1 MNKYFTLI
9 LIIVGLFFSSA
20 IARYDE
26 PLNHVGLSRIYD
38 KKVQK
43 KFASRFNASG
53 EPLFLVGNIKRG
65 IAIGD
70 MIRFDDKVMLIDAEV
85 WQTMKATGVLK
96 LLKNAPVIQVKAK
109 ARSNTWAA
117 REDQAIGIERKAY
130 TLGAAFLSTMEDRF
144 KYTPTAL
151 ELILRFEGAN
161 MVLMAPEELLKK
173 LIFKTSSA
181 PKRKK
186 KGSPEI
192 VTLNKEIAFKGQKFE
207 HQVWAVDVDNP
218 GREIK
223 YSLKSKLPKGLS
235 WSSGKHTISGK
246 PKKAGVYKLK
256 LEAKNKFGRIDKQSF
271 YLTIKNNED
280 PKIIG
285 NPESIVAKGSVWEYT
300 PVITDPDHLLNSLKV
315 KAIDVPKGIKFNKE
329 TFRFTLKS
337 GLSKAQMKE
346 LEKKC
351 FSVRAKDPIGGSA
364 EREICFDESA
374 SLSFRSALSSNK
386 LQVGQAA
393 YYKPVAVGP
402 SQRVKYKMYDMNN
415 DLVDKDKKHFKL
427 NTDLA
432 GSYGLVF
439 EAEDDQG
446 NKATQLVSYKV
457 LGTKSNWHGGGL
469 TVQHLANNVTAEH
482 LYYRNGSSRIGFYF
496 PNSTENV
503 PNLIKGIGK
512 NISLMDIPFLIAGL
526 NATGEAQEAEGN
538 TLFVEGG
545 MKLWADD
552 GVMFGGYF
560 LRIDGQYNA
569 YHNSDL
575 VVEYKVQYFAN
586 QAIVNYDSENV
597 KKFKFGR
604 DSVNTKIEQMVNNS
618 GPGGTTIPEYLDS
631 IAEYHPGIGEAFDN
645 YANENNDVLLIEF
658 QTWFK
663 MLNAV
668 NGNVSVW
675 AAPIYWYEDHVY
687 SSDISEHNIALGGK
701 GIFNIPGFI
710 ADAHVRLGLTVS
722 NNGEVAPAIRGGL
735 NLYFGRVSH

>member
-1 MNKYFTLI
+1 MIKHFILI
-9 LIIVGLFFSSA
+9 LIIVGLFFGSA

-117 REDQAIGIERKAY
+117 RESQAIGIERKAY

-151 ELILRFEGAN
+151 ELVLRFEGAN

-173 LIFKTSSA
+173 LIFKTTSA

-192 VTLNKEIAFKGQKFE
+192 VTLNKEIAFKGQKFA

-235 WSSGKHTISGK
+235 WSRSKHTISGK

-271 YLTIKNNED
+271 YLTVKNNED

-285 NPESIVAKGSVWEYT
+285 NPESIIAKGSVWEYT
-300 PVITDPDHLLNSLKV
+300 PIITDPDHLLNTLKV
-315 KAIDVPKGIKFNKE
+315 KALDVPKGIKFNKQ
-329 TFRFTLKS
+329 TFKFTLKS
-337 GLSKAQMKE
+337 GLSKAEMKK

-351 FSVRAKDPIGGSA
+351 FSIQAKDPIGGSA

-374 SLSFRSALSSNK
+374 SLAFKSALSSNK
-386 LQVGQAA
+386 LQVGQSA

-402 SQRVKYKMYDMNN
+402 SQRVKYKVYDMNN
-415 DLVDKDKKHFKL
+415 DLIEKDKKHFKL

-439 EAEDDQG
+439 EAEDDLG
-446 NKATQLVSYKV
+446 NKSTQLVSYRV
-457 LGTKSNWHGGGL
+457 LGTKSNWHGGGIS
-469 TVQHLANNVTAEH
+469 TQHLVNDVVTTHA
-482 LYYRNGSSRIGFYF
+482 YYRRGSARLGFFF
-496 PNSTENV
+496 PNSQKNF
-503 PNLIKGIGK
+503 PNMVKGITDE
-512 NISLMDIPFLIAGL
+512 LRLRDIPFLIAGL

-538 TLFVEGG
+538 TIMVEGG
-545 MKLWADD
+545 LKLWATD
-552 GVMFGGYF
+552 GIMFGGHF

-569 YHNSDL
+569 YHNSDV
-575 VVEYKVQYFAN
+575 VVEYKVQYYSN
-586 QAIVNYDSENV
+586 QSIELYNQRDIDSSDY
-597 KKFKFGR
+597 GR
-604 DSVNTKIEQMVNNS
+604 NEVNTAIREIKGNEASDQTYDDIDKLITE
-618 GPGGTTIPEYLDS
+618 
-631 IAEYHPGIGEAFDN
+631 AHPGLKEAREDRDDL
-645 YANENNDVLLIEF
+645 NNDVLLIEF
-658 QTWFK
+658 QTWLR
-663 MLNAV
+663 MQNAM
-668 NGNVSVW
+668 NNKLSLW
-675 AAPIYWYEDHVY
+675 AAPLYWYEDHVY
-687 SSDISEHNIALGGK
+687 SSDISDHNIALGGK
-701 GIFNIPGFI
+701 AIFNGPNVIV
-710 ADAHVRLGLTVS
+710 DAHIRLGVAIS
-722 NNGEVAPAIRGGL
+722 SKGDIAPAIRGGL
-735 NLYFGRVSH
+735 NFYFGRVSH